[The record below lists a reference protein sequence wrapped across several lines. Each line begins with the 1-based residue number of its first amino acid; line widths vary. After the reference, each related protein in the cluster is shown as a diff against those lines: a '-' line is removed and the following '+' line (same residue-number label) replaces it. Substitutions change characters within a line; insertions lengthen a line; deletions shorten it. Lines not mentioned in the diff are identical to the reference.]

1 MLTNGWV
8 YRGAAE
14 NERLL
19 LREKGLESV
28 QEGGVAHGDGS
39 ISVAELQCDYNPFQA
54 SIAAFPTAID
64 TVIQTKSRP

>member
-28 QEGGVAHGDGS
+28 QEGGES
-39 ISVAELQCDYNPFQA
+39 LNPRSQSA
-54 SIAAFPTAID
+54 LPSLCCGL
-64 TVIQTKSRP
+64 V